1 VCCGGKAPEG
11 ACFAKGNFIQPTVLD
26 GVRSGMRVARE
37 EIFGPVLSVITF
49 RDEVDA
55 TRIADDTRYGL
66 GAGVWTN
73 DLSRAHRMS
82 RRIDSGSVWVNTYC
96 MIFLQGIFG
105 GHKHSGIGVEFGLNG
120 IKEYTQ
126 LKTVCIDV
134 GSEPIGWAGAVTGQ

>member
-1 VCCGGKAPEG
+1 
-11 ACFAKGNFIQPTVLD
+11 
-26 GVRSGMRVARE
+26 MRVAQE
-37 EIFGPVLSVITF
+37 EIFGPVLSVLSF
-49 RDEVDA
+49 KEEAEALQRA
-55 TRIADDTRYGL
+55 NDTCYGL

-82 RRIDSGSVWVNTYC
+82 RQIKSGSVWLNTYC

-126 LKTVCIDV
+126 LKTICIDL
-134 GSEPIGWAGAVTGQ
+134 GTEPINWV